1 MESSLEQNKTD
12 FDDNETT
19 RIVVDLIDRYQCG
32 TFPTGFHSRREWAA
46 TRLDLEASSTDKY
59 VGRAGIDSK
68 EN

>member
-19 RIVVDLIDRYQCG
+19 RIVVDLIDRYQRG
-32 TFPTGFHSRREWAA
+32 TCPTVFHSRREWAD
-46 TRLDLEASSTDKY
+46 TRLDLKASSTDKY